1 MVSKFAGTAIIRLTS
16 ISVLSSWV
24 DADKVHPIN
33 KRRFLSEKHAKQ
45 PGSEVKAAGVP
56 HLHFSQVLHCG
67 LNKLRRRVPLLSQ
80 QLLLLLLA

>member
-45 PGSEVKAAGVP
+45 SWGVGHSP
-56 HLHFSQVLHCG
+56 YG
-67 LNKLRRRVPLLSQ
+67 GP
-80 QLLLLLLA
+80 